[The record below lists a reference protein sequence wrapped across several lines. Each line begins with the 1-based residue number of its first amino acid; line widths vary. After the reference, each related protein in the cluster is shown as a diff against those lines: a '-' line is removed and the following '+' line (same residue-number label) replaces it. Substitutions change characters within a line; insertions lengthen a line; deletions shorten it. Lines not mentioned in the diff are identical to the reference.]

1 MLKESLLQNIKS
13 IKLVLLGESSVG
25 KTSIVSRFVNQQF
38 TDLQDSTIGAA
49 YFSKLSMIKGEN
61 YRLEIWDTAG
71 QERYHSLAPMYYRGA
86 KGAIV
91 VFDIT
96 SANSFEKAK
105 SWISELKLTANMNV
119 QITLVGNKT
128 DLQHRRQVLS
138 DTAKNYAEQEELTY
152 IETSAKNNINIDDI
166 FNETVTNIQEFSHPF
181 VEDDTKI
188 SLNTNNGTIVKRKCC

>member
-188 SLNTNNGTIVKRKCC
+188 SLNNGTIVKRKCC

>member
-25 KTSIVSRFVNQQF
+25 KTSIVSQFVNQQF

-91 VFDIT
+91 VFDTT
-96 SANSFEKAK
+96 STNSFEKAK
-105 SWISELKLTANMNV
+105 SWISELKTTANVNT
-119 QITLVGNKT
+119 QITLVGNKI
-128 DLQHRRQVLS
+128 DLIYKRKVLTE
-138 DTAKNYAEQEELTY
+138 TAKNYAEQEEITY

-166 FNETVTNIQEFSHPF
+166 FNETVSNIQEFSHPL
-181 VEDDTKI
+181 VEDDTKL
-188 SLNTNNGTIVKRKCC
+188 SLNNGTIVKRKCC

>member
-138 DTAKNYAEQEELTY
+138 DTAKNFAEQEELTY

-188 SLNTNNGTIVKRKCC
+188 SLNNGTIVKRKCC

>member
-13 IKLVLLGESSVG
+13 IKIVLLGESSVG
-25 KTSIVSRFVNQQF
+25 KTSIVSQFVNKQF

-119 QITLVGNKT
+119 QITLVGNKS

-138 DTAKNYAEQEELTY
+138 DSAKNYAEQEEITY

-166 FNETVTNIQEFSHPF
+166 FNETVSNIQEFSHPL
-181 VEDDTKI
+181 VEDDTKL
-188 SLNTNNGTIVKRKCC
+188 SLNNGTIVKRKCC

>member
-96 SANSFEKAK
+96 SAHSFEKAK

-188 SLNTNNGTIVKRKCC
+188 SLNNSTIVKRKCC

>member
-96 SANSFEKAK
+96 SAHSFEKAK

-138 DTAKNYAEQEELTY
+138 DTAKNFAEQEELTY

>member
-188 SLNTNNGTIVKRKCC
+188 SLNNSTIVKRKCC

>member
-25 KTSIVSRFVNQQF
+25 KTSIVSQFVNKQF

-119 QITLVGNKT
+119 QITLVGNKL
-128 DLQHRRQVLS
+128 DLNFKRQVLT
-138 DTAKNYAEQEELTY
+138 DTAKNYAEQEEITY

-188 SLNTNNGTIVKRKCC
+188 SLNNTTIVKRKCC

>member
-96 SANSFEKAK
+96 SAHSFEKAK

>member
-38 TDLQDSTIGAA
+38 TDLQDSTIGAS

-188 SLNTNNGTIVKRKCC
+188 SLNNSTIVKRKCC